1 MNALSHQVQPR
12 NASGGNETRPE
23 HMEEVGEVVWAGGSR
38 GSAQSEV
45 CMQENRTAGL

>member
-1 MNALSHQVQPR
+1 MHFLIKSNLEMHLEEMKPDS
-12 NASGGNETRPE
+12 E

-45 CMQENRTAGL
+45 CTEN